1 MNRQKRKNSHPKE
14 QKNILKMVL
23 FQTFMFFSTLV
34 CPGKTIIDPTD
45 QKPRK

>member
-14 QKNILKMVL
+14 QKTILKMVL

-34 CPGKTIIDPTD
+34 CPEKTIIDPTD